1 MKLWRPGSFI
11 PLHPL
16 SEVVKGK
23 AENFPKNVI
32 FLWGSDTYLASV
44 KGDMLQ
50 EFFTNDKN
58 LNSQVESTYVH
69 GAGHN
74 LRVFTY
80 LNSFYNFVYCS
91 C

>member
-16 SEVVKGK
+16 SEIVKEK
-23 AENFPKNVI
+23 AESFPKNVI
-32 FLWGSDTYLASV
+32 FLWGSNTYLASV

-50 EFFTNDKN
+50 DFFANDEN

-74 LRVFTY
+74 SRVFNIF
-80 LNSFYNFVYCS
+80 NSFQ
-91 C
+91 

>member
-16 SEVVKGK
+16 SEIVKEK
-23 AENFPKNVI
+23 AESFPKNVL
-32 FLWGSDTYLASV
+32 FLWGSNTYLASV

-58 LNSQVESTYVH
+58 LNSQVESTYVL

-74 LRVFTY
+74 LRVFTIS
-80 LNSFYNFVYCS
+80 LTHVF
-91 C
+91 

>member
-16 SEVVKGK
+16 SEVVKENAK
-23 AENFPKNVI
+23 NFPKNVL
-32 FLWGSDTYLASV
+32 FLWGSNTYLASV

-50 EFFTNDKN
+50 EFFANDEN
-58 LNSQVESTYVH
+58 LNSEVESTYVH

-74 LRVFTY
+74 LRVFTI
-80 LNSFYNFVYCS
+80 LNYFK
-91 C
+91 